1 MVRDLRNDLRVA
13 ATALSDAIVAA
24 GAARRNELGP
34 PALPENETARAVV
47 LSGRRARGEALS
59 ESDAKW
65 LPGSKITVPESEA
78 LRLIQLGACC
88 WPKDYREPPP
98 PQSYEAVV
106 GQVKSR
112 VAS

>member
-65 LPGSKITVPESEA
+65 LA
-78 LRLIQLGACC
+78 NFCRRL
-88 WPKDYREPPP
+88 D
-98 PQSYEAVV
+98 AVHR
-106 GQVKSR
+106 S
-112 VAS
+112 